1 MIETLFRRELHD
13 RIAFCLSKSL
23 IQSLD
28 VFFSLRVPS
37 CRLTPVSHE
46 SRETR
51 QFRMSLL
58 CLNYAVHFAF
68 ELIQILGVVEQPDD
82 CGSAITIIGRRAVN
96 QFLENAAGFFNVLD
110 PVPKKRESKCVS
122 EVGSM
127 FCVLVDCIT
136 QNTFRIC
143 KLTRFA
149 AIGLDEKLR
158 RVVGHRVDCQRIS

>member
-96 QFLENAAGFFNVLD
+96 QFLENATGFFNVLD
-110 PVPKKRESKCVS
+110 PVTEKRESKCVS
-122 EVGSM
+122 KVGGM
-127 FCVLVDCIT
+127 FCVLVDCLT
-136 QNTFRIC
+136 QNTFRIR
-143 KLTRFA
+143 KLTRFT

-158 RVVGHRVDCQRIS
+158 GVIGQCVDCQHIS